1 MAESCDDAHGQEA
14 TRVRRVWRGI
24 RAQAVVDCAHQ
35 VSYCGIE
42 YKKLSYQ
49 QKQDLNRDSGFSLIP
64 LVKYDCKSFI
74 TLGLNLGV
82 ATKARRS
89 TVQSAASSSWMSPT
103 SSGTSGG
110 TKRSGLLG
118 RINNIGSQARNKTHR
133 LQNILHTAEIVL
145 FYFC

>member
-1 MAESCDDAHGQEA
+1 MAESRDDAHGQEA
-14 TRVRRVWRGI
+14 TRVQRVWRGI

-35 VSYCGIE
+35 VSYCGIV

-49 QKQDLNRDSGFSLIP
+49 QKQELNRDSDFSLIP

-89 TVQSAASSSWMSPT
+89 TVKVQ
-103 SSGTSGG
+103 
-110 TKRSGLLG
+110 
-118 RINNIGSQARNKTHR
+118 QAVRG
-133 LQNILHTAEIVL
+133 
-145 FYFC
+145 